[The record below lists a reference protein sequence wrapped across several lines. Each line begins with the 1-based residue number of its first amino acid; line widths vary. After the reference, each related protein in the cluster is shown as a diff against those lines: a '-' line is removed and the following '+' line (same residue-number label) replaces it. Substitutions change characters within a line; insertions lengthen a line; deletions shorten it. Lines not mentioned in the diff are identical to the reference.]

1 MAQSTQT
8 YKRSLSGSVGAGL
21 NSVFGSG
28 GKTYYVLEHKVS
40 SKYHKAGE
48 AQEIIVD
55 QIEIGRDSRCAVQF
69 DESFKTV
76 SRQHAAIVRD
86 GQNWKLIQLS
96 HTNKTFLN
104 GHAVEKEWYL
114 QNGDEIQLSVNGP
127 KLGFIIPSGN
137 KSTVGSIGLSRRL
150 SLFRQQALRPYKTA
164 MSIMAATIALLIVG
178 GVGMGIYYKHQ
189 LNDLNA
195 IVDNYRN
202 NLVDITKQ
210 NKELAKLIAI
220 QDSINRAMEK
230 QNRDLAKKV
239 VTLSQHAPQNIKAMI
254 DNAEPSVYYIVADAY
269 LRYGSKEEY
278 VYSSGATGFLLDNG
292 TFVTARHCVENWL
305 YGLSAT
311 SKANA
316 LPTTY
321 PNEFKTYSKIYAINC
336 KGDVLNFSSED
347 FVIDRRL
354 DKMVYWQADDGTE
367 FQSRLPYCIVDSTG
381 KALFGTTKQMS
392 SNDWAYTKRDIK
404 GNSLPKGTISM
415 DGPMSENLASGV
427 EVHALGFPAGLG
439 VADSKTKS
447 EMIEPIY
454 TSMRVARSGL
464 NSSGMIMVSQG
475 TAHGNSGGPVSI
487 VKDGKFY
494 VVGIVS
500 QGMEETQKR
509 DEQTGVIME
518 QQQQFDEL
526 VPISNIIR

>member
-21 NSVFGSG
+21 NSIFGNG

-40 SKYHKAGE
+40 SRYHKAGE

-55 QIEIGRDSRCAVQF
+55 QIEIGRDSKCAVQF

-86 GQNWKLIQLS
+86 GQNWKLVQLS

-104 GHAVEKEWYL
+104 GHPVEKEWYL

-150 SLFRQQALRPYKTA
+150 SLFRQQALKPYKTT

-178 GVGMGIYYKHQ
+178 GVWMGVFYNRQ
-189 LNDLNA
+189 LNDMNA
-195 IVDNYRN
+195 ILDNYRQ
-202 NLVDITKQ
+202 NLANVTKQ
-210 NKELAKLIAI
+210 NNELARLIAI

-230 QNRDLAKKV
+230 QNKELAKKV
-239 VTLSQHAPQNIKAMI
+239 VSLSQNAPQNIKAMI
-254 DNAEPSVYYIVADAY
+254 DYAEPSVYYIVTKTY
-269 LRYGSKEEY
+269 LRYGGKEEF
-278 VYSSGATGFLLDNG
+278 VYSSRATGFLLSDG

-305 YGLSAT
+305 YENIT
-311 SKANA
+311 FKANA

-321 PNEFKTYSKIYAINC
+321 PNDFKTYSKIYAVNC
-336 KGDVLNFSSED
+336 RGDVLNLSSED
-347 FVIDRRL
+347 FVINRRL
-354 DKMVYWQADDGTE
+354 DKFVNWMADDGKEYT
-367 FQSRLPYCIVDSTG
+367 SRLLYYIEDPETG
-381 KALFGTTKQMS
+381 KALYGTTKQMS
-392 SNDWAYTKRDIK
+392 STDWAYAKRDIN
-404 GNSLPKGTISM
+404 GNPLPKGTLNM
-415 DGPMSENLASGV
+415 DGAMSENLASGV

-439 VADSKTKS
+439 VGDSKAKN

-464 NSSGMIMVSQG
+464 NKAGMIMVSQG
-475 TAHGNSGGPVSI
+475 TAHGNSGGPVSV
-487 VKDGKFY
+487 VKDGKFC
-494 VVGIVS
+494 VIGIVS
-500 QGMEETQKR
+500 QGMMETQIR

-526 VPISNIIR
+526 VPISSVIR